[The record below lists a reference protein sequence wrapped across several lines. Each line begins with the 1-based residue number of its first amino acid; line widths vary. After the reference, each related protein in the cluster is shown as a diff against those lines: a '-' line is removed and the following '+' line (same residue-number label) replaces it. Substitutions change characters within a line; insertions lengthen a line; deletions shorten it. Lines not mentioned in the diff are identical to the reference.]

1 MPEIWNN
8 SGSGLRWFHFLSP
21 CGASISCKGYWE
33 GQARTEAAE
42 RMNCE
47 DDELICTGWEPY
59 YKRYVI

>member
-1 MPEIWNN
+1 MPEIWND
-8 SGSGLRWFHFLSP
+8 SGSGLRWFHFLAPS
-21 CGASISCKGYWE
+21 GASITCKGYWE
-33 GQARTEAAE
+33 GQARMEAAE